1 MTPPGPYCGSPFL
14 LFIFCINDICE
25 VYKLLRFVWFA
36 DGTIIFCGEDNL
48 KSSDEKIQS
57 EMVKLKSWFH
67 VDKLSFNLLK
77 TRFMV
82 IAKKK
87 VKMKFY

>member
-1 MTPPGPYCGSPFL
+1 MR
-14 LFIFCINDICE
+14 
-25 VYKLLRFVWFA
+25 RFVWFV

-48 KSSDEKIQS
+48 KESDEKIQS

-82 IAKKK
+82 IAKKSK
-87 VKMKFY
+87 DDVLLVIDGVNIEKASEFLRVILNDNSNVI